1 MKKYLLLVEDE
12 KLWEKFK
19 SVIVKDLNSEI
30 LDLIKEKTSKISAGR
45 KNVAEK

>member
-19 SVIVKDLNSEI
+19 SGIIKDINTEI
-30 LDLIKEKTSKISAGR
+30 IELIKKKISGVK
-45 KNVAEK
+45 KNEK

>member
-19 SVIVKDLNSEI
+19 ETTEKDINSEI
-30 LDLIKEKTSKISAGR
+30 IELIKKKVEKESK
-45 KNVAEK
+45 